1 MNLPHPEPC
10 DHHDASR
17 DLAGQAPAISLFQW
31 PGHAK
36 GQVGS
41 NTRHKP
47 APQCLP
53 RSVVRRSCAISTAT
67 AIVYT
72 RRLNCLYPKAQLFIP
87 EGSIVYFFRLISA
100 QSTRQ
105 FAQPH
110 GNLRRSCD
118 RRQPKSAICV
128 AAAQFPRQRHFLYT
142 RRLNCLYPK
151 AQLFIPEG
159 SILSLKTF
167 AATPLPTLSTLST
180 CPLDASRR

>member
-87 EGSIVYFFRLISA
+87 EGSI
-100 QSTRQ
+100 
-105 FAQPH
+105 
-110 GNLRRSCD
+110 
-118 RRQPKSAICV
+118 
-128 AAAQFPRQRHFLYT
+128 
-142 RRLNCLYPK
+142 
-151 AQLFIPEG
+151 
-159 SILSLKTF
+159 LSLKTF